1 MAIARA
7 YDILVPST
15 LDVLEAKRVLE
26 VAAREGELCRR
37 LDSISAYFL
46 ARPYIEN
53 PLVGGRETP
62 EALSVTLNGFDC
74 VTYIETVLAL
84 AVSTTVEAFINR
96 ICELR
101 YEGGEIAWTARNH
114 YMIDWA
120 RNNRAGGFIENLTE
134 GPDTVEKTRVLS
146 SIDGLPAKNVTLR
159 CFPKNRLARVSQMC
173 KTGDV
178 ILFASTKKSLD
189 VFHVGLLIER
199 NHGLVMRHAT
209 RTAGRVIEQ
218 ELEDFVTANRM
229 SGLIL
234 LRPID
239 LGF

>member
-1 MAIARA
+1 
-7 YDILVPST
+7 VQ
-15 LDVLEAKRVLE
+15 RVLE
-26 VAAREGELCRR
+26 DTAREPDLSSR
-37 LDSISAYFL
+37 LDSISACFL

-53 PLVGGRETP
+53 SLIGGRETP
-62 EALSVTLNGFDC
+62 EVLTISLNGFDC

-84 AVSTTVEAFINR
+84 AVSTTIETFIKR

-120 RNNRAGGFIENLTE
+120 RNNKASGLIDILTE
-134 GPDTVEKTRVLS
+134 GPGSVKKTRVLS
-146 SIDGLPAKNVTLR
+146 SIEGLPAKHVTFE
-159 CFPKNRLARVSQMC
+159 CCPKRRLARLSQMC

-178 ILFASTKKSLD
+178 ILFVSTKKTLD

-199 NHGLVMRHAT
+199 KHALVMRHAT

-218 ELEDFVTANRM
+218 ELEDFVKSNRM
-229 SGLIL
+229 SGLIV
-234 LRPID
+234 LRPSPFD
-239 LGF
+239 CGF